1 VDVIQCRVRNVL
13 AAIGLHGVPNPRR
26 NDRATLC
33 FNVTAI
39 CARYPRYPQGLMRV
53 SCLVRLG
60 FGDSM
65 MTSGTR
71 AVHREIGRKFKNL
84 IFEKVHPTRKG
95 KKAVSE

>member
-1 VDVIQCRVRNVL
+1 
-13 AAIGLHGVPNPRR
+13 
-26 NDRATLC
+26 
-33 FNVTAI
+33 
-39 CARYPRYPQGLMRV
+39 
-53 SCLVRLG
+53 
-60 FGDSM
+60 M